1 MVSVR
6 LPKRQLFLYEE
17 RIVHRQARCQI
28 VDELYKFVFVAVCY
42 RSIPTFL
49 SSLSRRM
56 AAEAIF
62 VTDKRNDRRYE
73 EDWAT
78 ASYFLGEHGI
88 QRVETFSTNMKKP
101 WPATSSGFEK
111 HAAISHSNRHLF
123 QYTRAN
129 LG

>member
-1 MVSVR
+1 
-6 LPKRQLFLYEE
+6 
-17 RIVHRQARCQI
+17 
-28 VDELYKFVFVAVCY
+28 
-42 RSIPTFL
+42 
-49 SSLSRRM
+49 M

-88 QRVETFSTNMKKP
+88 QRVETFSTNAKKP
-101 WPATSSGFEK
+101 WPTTSSGFEK
-111 HAAISHSNRHLF
+111 RAAISYSNQHLF
-123 QYTRAN
+123 QYTRTN